1 MDKQVGEESSTLG
14 DPSIMPL
21 TSRSPHSSH
30 GSDGRSSHGHGRRR
44 GAADSDRFR
53 ALFFAIAAMTVG
65 LATVG
70 LPSHGM
76 WLGAKALVLEVVA
89 IIVAMVIVSNG
100 DWSRERVKAA
110 LTAPVNIVL
119 MAFLAWVALSA
130 ALSPMPKYSSYEAMR
145 HLGGA
150 LLYFCIVYG
159 PSIRRHLSD
168 YTLVLS
174 VTGILAAFTSLLS
187 ITNTTDLTIAG
198 SYKNIQLLA
207 SVLGVL
213 LPIVWL
219 TSRCDD
225 NGMRKMIAL
234 SSSGFLLVGVL
245 VLQNRSIWLGC
256 GVAMPVLLFL
266 YIKHIFLKRN
276 RIDRSTIIVPALVL
290 VLLIGVFFAF
300 SNRPEVILSRFES
313 VKALDSDKTLNWRKG
328 MWNKAFRMIAR
339 KPVMG
344 WGVGTFPVNQALF
357 YHPDVLPHRSQKVIV
372 EGGPSLSENAHNTYL
387 QLTAEMGFV
396 GLGLFLTMFLTWFA
410 TAFRGLRELQPG
422 LRSAVLI
429 GCISSIIV
437 MMVSAI
443 GNPAWEFPEC
453 SLFYWTALGLG
464 MACCGLGDRGRN
476 LGKSRPKDSSHSSRN
491 GRTNGEVPPIMAD
504 VHD

>member
-1 MDKQVGEESSTLG
+1 
-14 DPSIMPL
+14 
-21 TSRSPHSSH
+21 
-30 GSDGRSSHGHGRRR
+30 
-44 GAADSDRFR
+44 
-53 ALFFAIAAMTVG
+53 LFFALAAMMVG

-70 LPSHGM
+70 LPNKGL

-110 LTAPVNIVL
+110 LSAPVNIAL
-119 MAFLAWVALSA
+119 MGFLGWVALSA
-130 ALSPMPKYSSYEAMR
+130 ALSPLPKYSSYEAMR

-150 LLYFCIVYG
+150 LVYFCIVYG

-174 VTGILAAFTSLLS
+174 ITGILAAFTSLLS

-225 NGMRKMIAL
+225 HPLRKMVAL
-234 SSSGFLLVGVL
+234 SAAGFLLVGVL
-245 VLQNRSIWLGC
+245 VLQNRSIWAGC
-256 GVAMPVLLFL
+256 GLALPVLLFL
-266 YIKHIFLKRN
+266 YIKLVFLKRS

-290 VLLIGVFFAF
+290 ALLIGVFFTF
-300 SNRPEVILSRFES
+300 SNRPDVLLPKFQS
-313 VKALDSDKTLNWRKG
+313 VTALDADKTLNWRKG
-328 MWNKAFRMIAR
+328 MWDKAFRMIQR

-344 WGVGTFPVNQALF
+344 WGVGTFPLNQALF
-357 YHPDVLPHRSQKVIV
+357 YHPLVVPHRSQKQIA
-372 EGGPSLSENAHNTYL
+372 EAGPSLSENAHNTYL
-387 QLTAEMGFV
+387 QLTAELGFV
-396 GLGLFLTMFLTWFA
+396 GLGLFLFIFAAWFA
-410 TAFRGLRELQPG
+410 TAFRGLKDLQPS
-422 LRSAVLI
+422 LRLGVLI
-429 GCISSIIV
+429 GCICSVIV
-437 MMVSAI
+437 MLVSAFA
-443 GNPAWEFPEC
+443 NPAWEYPEC

-464 MACCGLGDRGRN
+464 MACCGLGDRGRH
-476 LGKSRPKDSSHSSRN
+476 LHKHRSGHPSRVSQN
-491 GRTNGEVPPIMAD
+491 GSANGEVPPMMAD
-504 VHD
+504 VRE